1 MNRQRKRRHTIEH
14 DNVHRWLV
22 SYADYMT
29 LMFALFVV
37 LYAMAMVNEKP
48 FESITESFGRVFQA
62 YEDKTKNR
70 GHGDSVLMVNTS
82 KTNKKLYGNGI
93 LEVAGPELLDN
104 EKSLSNISDA
114 QVGSNLSSLEQELQT
129 ALFDLIESGFAQ
141 LQVDGDWLEIELN
154 SGLLFPSGSSSAT
167 LSAERVITTIYQ
179 VIGQVNNY
187 IRVRGY
193 TDNQTINNEIYS
205 SNWELSIFRATAI
218 LRVLENLGLN
228 PARMAIEGYGQYY
241 PSATNLTE
249 QGRAKNR
256 KVVVA
261 ISKYGLAKENQLV
274 TPTIDLKKITTM
286 TEDSIEQDE
295 SVEQTNNIKVLQLD
309 NGGIRIT
316 TRDNNEAS
324 ELPSETAPLIN
335 KQRNDI
341 EPKDQ

>member
-1 MNRQRKRRHTIEH
+1 MNRQRNRRRTMIEH

-62 YEDKTKNR
+62 YEDQTKNR

-93 LEVAGPELLDN
+93 LELEGPELLDN

-114 QVGSNLSSLEQELQT
+114 QVGSNLSSLEEDLHS
-129 ALFDLIESGFAQ
+129 ALFDLVESGFAK
-141 LQVDGDWLEIELN
+141 LQVEGDWLEIELN
-154 SGLLFPSGSSSAT
+154 SGLLFPSGSSSTT
-167 LSAERVITTIYQ
+167 LSAEKVITTIYQ
-179 VIGQVNNY
+179 IIGQVSNY

-193 TDNQTINNEIYS
+193 TDNQAINNEIYA

-218 LRVLENLGLN
+218 LRILERLGLN

-241 PSATNLTE
+241 PSASNLTE

-261 ISKYGLAKENQLV
+261 ISKYGLVKDNETL
-274 TPTIDLKKITTM
+274 TPTVSLEAVAEKDNSL
-286 TEDSIEQDE
+286 EQASE
-295 SVEQTNNIKVLQLD
+295 PTNNIKVIQLD

-316 TRDNNEAS
+316 TRDNTEAS
-324 ELPSETAPLIN
+324 EPPSDTGLSN
-335 KQRNDI
+335 DKQQTSDI
-341 EPKDQ
+341 KSKDQ